1 MLFPSISSTTLLAL
15 ALLQPAMAL
24 PKFAGNSTVTLTPI
38 ANATT
43 ILNRAVPSDLAAA
56 VRPHK
61 SSGRVTAK
69 DLDMSASAALPTS
82 TGQLISSSISTSL
95 GTGHIVKERALPTNS
110 PPFPSGN
117 GSLPFPRPSGAPTG
131 CPSGPMPSGVPA
143 TVASFFA
150 SLCSKQTATS
160 GIAQSTGASTQAR
173 ASVPAFRS
181 QRPSGAPTGCPSGP
195 IPSGVPAS
203 VASFF
208 VSICGKA
215 TGTAVSGAAQNTG
228 AAVVAGGL
236 QERAVLPNLPT
247 GAHPSVP
254 ASISSFF
261 QGLST
266 AVALPTNL
274 PSGSSTVRPS
284 KVPKSVPNGFPGFS

>member
-43 ILNRAVPSDLAAA
+43 VLNRAVPSDLAAA
-56 VRPHK
+56 VRPHT
-61 SSGRVTAK
+61 SLGRVTAK
-69 DLDMSASAALPTS
+69 DLDMSASAALPASTS
-82 TGQLISSSISTSL
+82 QLISSSISTSL

-131 CPSGPMPSGVPA
+131 CPSGP
-143 TVASFFA
+143 
-150 SLCSKQTATS
+150 
-160 GIAQSTGASTQAR
+160 
-173 ASVPAFRS
+173 
-181 QRPSGAPTGCPSGP
+181 

-215 TGTAVSGAAQNTG
+215 TGTAVSGVAQSTG
-228 AAVVAGGL
+228 AAVVARGL

-254 ASISSFF
+254 ASVSSFF

-266 AVALPTNL
+266 ATILPTSL

-284 KVPKSVPNGFPGFS
+284 WVPTSVPNGFPGFS